1 VTFNQSVVLNAG
13 LTINVGTSAV
23 NFAGGTVAPGPGTL
37 TVTGG
42 FVLTNSTT
50 FSATLNGTDPSNY
63 SQVMAGGPI
72 NLGGSTLSLV
82 LGFQPPVGSTYTLLT
97 TSSGPI
103 QGTFAGL
110 PEGAIFTQG
119 GSTFQITYQG
129 GPGGNS
135 VVLTCLG

>member
-1 VTFNQSVVLNAG
+1 VVLNAG
-13 LTINVGTSAV
+13 LTVNVGTSAV

-37 TVTGG
+37 TITGG
-42 FVLTNSTT
+42 FVLTSSNTV
-50 FSATLNGTDPSNY
+50 SATLNGTAPSNY
-63 SQVMAGGPI
+63 SQVTASGPI
-72 NLGGSTLSLV
+72 NLGGSTLSLA
-82 LGFQPPVGSTYTLLT
+82 LGFQPPGRSTYTLLT
-97 TSSGPI
+97 TSAGPI

-119 GSTFQITYQG
+119 GSTFRITYQG